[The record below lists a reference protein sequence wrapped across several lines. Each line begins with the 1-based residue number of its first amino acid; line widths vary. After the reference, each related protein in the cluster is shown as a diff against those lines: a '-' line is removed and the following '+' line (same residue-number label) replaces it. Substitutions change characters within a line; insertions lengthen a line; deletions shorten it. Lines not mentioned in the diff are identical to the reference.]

1 MDSQPALRYVTAS
14 LQLDFLKPTPIG
26 EVLELRAKIVEVTE
40 RKVRME
46 LWLSAGSMVT
56 VRANMLSVLLTVS

>member
-26 EVLELRAKIVEVTE
+26 EVLELRAKIAEVTE

-46 LWLSAGSMVT
+46 LWLSAGGMVT
-56 VRANMLSVLLTVS
+56 VRANMLSVLFPGS